1 MAATDQLTANSIKLQ
16 QYYYA
21 HSYIHT
27 YIRRIASTY
36 NHGNGTENLTV
47 RAIFWQ
53 RLNSCHGVAVTRR
66 TGGAWYLSFILLLP
80 VVCICVAALL
90 NAYLCVGA
98 LLMKRRKNVCCK
110 NCGNF
115 FGFLQPRLIMVLLPF
130 CCCGYYIF
138 FSLAC
143 IVFATRTLHWPW
155 HSFCIICG
163 NE

>member
-1 MAATDQLTANSIKLQ
+1 MPMAI
-16 QYYYA
+16 
-21 HSYIHT
+21 YIHT
-27 YIRRIASTY
+27 YVESRQHITMAMALRIWLFALFFGNVSTAATALPSPDVLAAL
-36 NHGNGTENLTV
+36 GTC
-47 RAIFWQ
+47 
-53 RLNSCHGVAVTRR
+53 RLYCCR
-66 TGGAWYLSFILLLP
+66 
-80 VVCICVAALL
+80 VCVCVAALL
-90 NAYLCVGA
+90 NASLCVGA

>member
-1 MAATDQLTANSIKLQ
+1 MPIAI
-16 QYYYA
+16 
-21 HSYIHT
+21 YIHT
-27 YIRRIASTY
+27 YVESRQHITMAMALRIWLFALFFGNVSTAATALPSPDVLAAL
-36 NHGNGTENLTV
+36 GTC
-47 RAIFWQ
+47 RFYCCC
-53 RLNSCHGVAVTRR
+53 RLCV
-66 TGGAWYLSFILLLP
+66 
-80 VVCICVAALL
+80 CVAALL